1 MGNPV
6 VIGVGAT
13 TLALTNAAVVPPF
26 PIGYV
31 PVAGDLIMCVTSA
44 RTLAGSIASTYTTY
58 VDVSSNNFKVKI
70 SYIIAVG
77 VTDTPPTVQASG
89 FTGSQ
94 KLMHNI
100 VVVRGVNQS
109 TPFGVSGTFQQNTT
123 NVNIGPIPAITP
135 TNIDSAIFVLGNY
148 LGTWTSVATLS
159 GDGLTWSE
167 QIDAS
172 DATVGGALAVGL
184 DMGAWAGAAPTIT
197 NKTFVT
203 TGGSSVVGAGFMFEV
218 IADLLKPETSALTIQ
233 GNVPLLEK
241 AVLPETG
248 ILAIQG
254 NVPLIG
260 KTLIPNSGTVTV
272 GGNVPLIGKTLLPS
286 AGNVTI
292 GGNAPSI
299 AGPGTTIAPTAGNI
313 TLGGNVPAVAFGMGT
328 FSNNSSNNAAIT
340 LPIPSDACIGDIGV
354 ICAFYS
360 APAGSLLT
368 PAGWTRISLIVNA
381 DSSHY
386 IFTRPL
392 ALGDGAPTV
401 TPTGGSAGD
410 GLSATYLT
418 FHGAGPITDLGMPG
432 SNPSQEDIPVPAVQP
447 TKTIGA
453 VVVFGGRN
461 AGFTSAYTLSGD
473 GLTWVKDVDSSE
485 GSLGFYVGIQHALFS
500 TLPTIT
506 DKIIDVSGGAATS
519 LSRMFVVPSL
529 RASAVTPPASRIE
542 VWDEVRRRKITP
554 YVDPIADYFD
564 NLPDD
569 LTDSSFPA
577 PKAQVV
583 RAAPVSDDRVNPL
596 PAGPVITAEEVRR
609 QVAEDAAT
617 REAEA
622 AAQKQTRIVL
632 ALATPPA
639 TLASKPAAPKVDY
652 LPGVSIPA
660 KPSTAR
666 LAFAT
671 PAPQRPVEPRSR
683 APAPVRRYRWQR

>member
-1 MGNPV
+1 MTAP
-6 VIGVGAT
+6 
-13 TLALTNAAVVPPF
+13 LSSWAAGCQLGQVPLP
-26 PIGYV
+26 
-31 PVAGDLIMCVTSA
+31 
-44 RTLAGSIASTYTTY
+44 
-58 VDVSSNNFKVKI
+58 
-70 SYIIAVG
+70 
-77 VTDTPPTVQASG
+77 
-89 FTGSQ
+89 
-94 KLMHNI
+94 
-100 VVVRGVNQS
+100 
-109 TPFGVSGTFQQNTT
+109 
-123 NVNIGPIPAITP
+123 
-135 TNIDSAIFVLGNY
+135 
-148 LGTWTSVATLS
+148 S
-159 GDGLTWSE
+159 GDGLTWNE
-167 QIDAS
+167 LIDAA
-172 DATVGGALAVGL
+172 DNTVGGELGIAADIGT
-184 DMGAWAGAAPTIT
+184 WAGAAPTIT
-197 NKTFVT
+197 TKTLVI
-203 TGGSSVVGAGFMFEV
+203 TGGTTAAGAGFMFELNSV
-218 IADLLKPETSALTIQ
+218 VTLAPSASAITI
-233 GNVPLLEK
+233 G
-241 AVLPETG
+241 
-248 ILAIQG
+248 G

-260 KTLIPNSGTVTV
+260 KTLVPATGSITV

-368 PAGWTRISLIVNA
+368 PAGWTRISIIVNA

-401 TPTGGSAGD
+401 TPTGGSAGS

-418 FHGAGPITDLGMPG
+418 FHGAGPITRGPPG

-473 GLTWVKDVDSSE
+473 GLTWVKDVNSSE

-554 YVDPIADYFD
+554 YVDPIAHYFD

-596 PAGPVITAEEVRR
+596 PAPPVISADEVRR
-609 QVAEDAAT
+609 QVAADAAA

-639 TLASKPAAPKVDY
+639 SLVEKPAAPSVDS
-652 LPGVSIPA
+652 LPGMVTRQEP
-660 KPSTAR
+660 PTVR
-666 LAFAT
+666 WAFAQ
-671 PAPQRPVEPRSR
+671 PIAPRPVAPRSLAR
-683 APAPVRRYRWQR
+683 DARSSLSVAALICCAARCATSIAWLLSAMAASSWSRPDAIAASDFCFSACSASLPASTCE